1 MLNEYCAHWILIIY
15 LRTKNIEE
23 WLEVEI
29 MARNKIK
36 LLLMAIVPL
45 LSILM
50 VGVNGLTSMTVQAQT
65 QHDKKYII
73 ATDTTFAPFEFVDE
87 SGEMVGIDMD
97 ILAAIAEDQ
106 GFEYEIRP
114 LGFNAAL
121 QALESKQVD
130 GVIAGMSITP
140 DRQKMFDFSEAYYNS
155 SLSFAVKEDSDIESL
170 EDLDGK
176 RVAVKTGT
184 QGSELAEELQEQYGY
199 EIVTFEDSVNMY
211 EDVMVGNSDAAVEDF
226 PVQAYAIASGQVDL
240 RQLEESFDIGSYGFA
255 VGPDENSALL
265 EAFNKGLAN
274 IQASGEYDEIL
285 RTYLGDAGTATNETV
300 DSMIEH
306 EKTYVIATDTT
317 FAPFEFVDESGEM
330 VGIDMDILAAIAKDQ
345 GFEYEV
351 RPLGFNAA
359 LQALESKQVDGVI
372 AGMSITPERAAT
384 FDFSEA
390 YYNSSLSFAVK
401 GDSDIQSL
409 EDLDGKRVA
418 VKTGTQ
424 GSELAEELQEQY
436 GYEIV
441 TFEDSVNMYEDVMVG
456 NSDAAVEDYPV
467 QAYAIASGQIDLR
480 QLEETFDIGSY
491 GFAVNPGENQALL
504 DAFNQGL
511 KNIQASGEYDEIL
524 SRYLGDAPETTE
536 EALVHDKTYI
546 IATDNTYAPFEFEDE
561 SGNLV
566 GIDMDLMAA
575 IAEDQGFE
583 YEMRVLGFNA
593 AVQALESQ
601 QADGVIAGMSITPE
615 REDSFDFSEPYYQSS
630 LSFMVQEDSDIQTLE
645 DLKGKRIAVKTG
657 TQGNDLVAS
666 MQEEYDFEIVV
677 FEDTTNMYEEV
688 IVGNSDAAV
697 EDYPVISYAI
707 NSGQVP
713 LRTLEETFDVGAYGF
728 AVLGGENATLLE
740 AFNRG
745 LSKLQASGE
754 YDKIVS
760 DYIGTQASEAD
771 VNETNSDASLN
782 RAPASSVSMFS
793 QFQQNFKPLM
803 NGLWT
808 TVWVTLVSILFAMI
822 IGITLGIMNSSFNPF
837 LRLIAM
843 LYVDIMRGIPLIVLS
858 FFIYFGIPQ
867 FTGWTFPATTAGIIT
882 LSLNAAAYIAE
893 IVRGGINAVPVGQSE
908 ASRSLGL
915 PYGKTLQYVILP
927 QAFKIMIPS
936 FINQFVI
943 TLKDTSILSV
953 IGLVELTQTGKIIIA
968 RTYQSG
974 SMWLIVGIMYI
985 VIITAL
991 TRLSKRLEKEN

>member
-1 MLNEYCAHWILIIY
+1 MVRKKLS
-15 LRTKNIEE
+15 
-23 WLEVEI
+23 
-29 MARNKIK
+29 

-45 LSILM
+45 LSILIASAS
-50 VGVNGLTSMTVQAQT
+50 GLMATTIQAQT

-87 SGEMVGIDMD
+87 AGEMVGIDMD

-140 DRQKMFDFSEAYYNS
+140 DREEVFDFSEAYYNS
-155 SLSFAVKEDSDIESL
+155 SLSFAVKGDSDIESL

-184 QGSELAEELQEQYGY
+184 QGSDLAEELQEQYGY
-199 EIVTFEDSVNMY
+199 DIVTFEDSVNMY

-240 RQLEESFDIGSYGFA
+240 RQLGETFDIGSYGFA
-255 VGPDENSALL
+255 VSPGENTALL
-265 EAFNKGLAN
+265 EAFNQGLSN
-274 IQASGEYDEIL
+274 IKASGEYDKIL
-285 RTYLGDAGTATNETV
+285 KTYLGEAAPVIEEGAEAE
-300 DSMIEH
+300 IEH
-306 EKTYVIATDTT
+306 DKTYIIATDTT

-330 VGIDMDILAAIAKDQ
+330 VGIDMDVLAAIANDQ
-345 GFEYEV
+345 GFEYEI

-372 AGMSITPERAAT
+372 AGMSITPDREKV

-401 GDSDIQSL
+401 GDSDIESL

-424 GSELAEELQEQY
+424 GSDLAEELQEQY
-436 GYEIV
+436 GYDIV

-456 NSDAAVEDYPV
+456 NSDAAVEDFPV

-480 QLEETFDIGSY
+480 QLGETFDIGSY
-491 GFAVNPGENQALL
+491 GFAVHPGENQALL

-511 KNIQASGEYDEIL
+511 ANIRASGEYDEIL
-524 SRYLGDAPETTE
+524 SRYLGEASETTE

-546 IATDNTYAPFEFEDE
+546 IATDNTYAPFEFIDD

-615 REDSFDFSEPYYQSS
+615 REESFDFSEAYYQSS

-657 TQGNDLVAS
+657 TQGNDLVES

-677 FEDTTNMYEEV
+677 FEDTANMYEEV

-697 EDYPVISYAI
+697 EDFPVISFAI

-740 AFNRG
+740 AFDRG
-745 LSKLQASGE
+745 LANLQASGE
-754 YDKIVS
+754 YDNIVS
-760 DYIGTQASEAD
+760 EYIGTPAAETDDGNATEA
-771 VNETNSDASLN
+771 VATGESNST
-782 RAPASSVSMFS
+782 SMFT

-808 TVWVTLVSILFAMI
+808 TVWVTLVSILIAMI
-822 IGITLGIMNSSFNPF
+822 IGITLGIMNSSFNPI
-837 LRLIAM
+837 LRFIAM

-915 PYGKTLQYVILP
+915 PYGKTLQHIILP